1 MTTLLAATTF
11 TAIGTWH
18 RIVATDAAAL
28 PEARALALDHL
39 RALDAAASRFR
50 QDSEVSRLAVA
61 ARQRTVSAHVSP
73 ILADHV
79 RAALQVAALTD
90 GLVDPTVGAA
100 VVATG
105 YDADLAVVRARDTA
119 VAAGSA
125 AVPGWRAVL
134 LDDATDR
141 LTVPAGCLLD
151 LGSTA
156 KAHAADTIA
165 RLLAALLPGGFLVD
179 LGGDVAVGGALPDGG
194 WQVGVEAADGSVLQV
209 VATSGQALA
218 TSSTRLRRWRTSA
231 GPAHHVVD
239 PRTGTTA
246 PTTWAQVTC
255 AGATALD
262 ANAASTAA
270 IVLGVTA
277 PSWLAERGIPA
288 RLDGQDGSV
297 RLTPGWPP
305 LDGRWVA

>member
-1 MTTLLAATTF
+1 MTALLAATTF
-11 TAIGTWH
+11 TAIGTSH

-50 QDSEVSRLAVA
+50 PDSEVARLAAA
-61 ARQRTVSAHVSP
+61 ARHGVATAHVSE
-73 ILADHV
+73 ILGDYV
-79 RAALQVAALTD
+79 RAALRAAALTG

-105 YDADLAVVRARDTA
+105 YDADIAVVRARRTA
-119 VAAGSA
+119 VAAGAA
-125 AVPGWRAVL
+125 AVPGWRTVL
-134 LDDATDR
+134 LDDLTDL

-165 RLLAALLPGGFLVD
+165 RLLATLLPGGFLVD
-179 LGGDVAVGGALPDGG
+179 LGGDVAVAGPVPDAG
-194 WQVGVEAADGSVLQV
+194 WQVGVEAADGRVLQV
-209 VATSGQALA
+209 VATTGQALA
-218 TSSTRLRRWRTSA
+218 TSSTRLRRWATSA
-231 GPAHHVVD
+231 GVAHHVVD

-246 PTTWAQVTC
+246 PGTWAQVAC
-255 AGATALD
+255 AGASALE

-270 IVLGVTA
+270 IVLGPAA
-277 PSWLAERGIPA
+277 PSWLADRGVPA
-288 RLDGQDGSV
+288 RLDGADGSV
-297 RLTPGWPP
+297 RVTPGWPS
-305 LDGRWVA
+305 LERRWAA

>member
-1 MTTLLAATTF
+1 MTALLAATTF
-11 TAIGTWH
+11 TAIGTSH
-18 RIVATDAAAL
+18 RIVATEAAAL

-39 RALDAAASRFR
+39 AALDLAASRFR
-50 QDSEVSRLAVA
+50 PDSEVSRLAAA
-61 ARQRTVSAHVSP
+61 ARHRAASAFVSP

-79 RAALQVAALTD
+79 RAALRAAVLTD

-105 YDADLAVVRARDTA
+105 YDADMAVVRARDVA

-125 AVPGWRAVL
+125 AVPGWRSVR

-165 RLLAALLPGGFLVD
+165 RLLATLLPGGFLVD
-179 LGGDVAVGGALPDGG
+179 LGGDVAVGGRAPDPG
-194 WQVGVEAADGSVLQV
+194 WQVGVEAADGTVLQV
-209 VATSGQALA
+209 VGTRGPALA
-218 TSSTRLRRWRTSA
+218 TSSTRLRRWPTSA
-231 GPAHHVVD
+231 GLAHHVVD

-246 PTTWAQVTC
+246 PATWAQVTC
-255 AGATALD
+255 AGATALE

-270 IVLGVTA
+270 IVLGPAA
-277 PSWLAERGIPA
+277 PAWLVGHRIPA
-288 RLDGQDGSV
+288 RLDGADGSV
-297 RLTPGWPP
+297 RFTPGWPAMA
-305 LDGRWVA
+305 GRWAA